1 MPLQDFIDTLV
12 FLFMVAL
19 RIAVPL
25 ALTLIVGRWLE
36 KKLAPREITL
46 PDQQSKITRFTTRR
60 NNIIQ
65 VHCWDIKRCQET
77 RRAECAAYKRPEL
90 PCWLALQA
98 EGEPVREQC
107 YSCSLYKP
115 HSNAAAMR

>member
-1 MPLQDFIDTLV
+1 MPLQDFIDTIV

-36 KKLAPREITL
+36 KKLAPREIIQG
-46 PDQQSKITRFTTRR
+46 QQTKITRFATRR

-65 VHCWDIKRCQET
+65 VHCWDIKRCEESQ
-77 RRAECAAYKRPEL
+77 RAQCAATKRPEL

-107 YSCSLYKP
+107 YTCSLYKP
-115 HSNAAAMR
+115 NSNVASMR